1 MNPGSPQLF
10 SLRSQWL
17 TFSLTPFWLDITT
30 FSALTSLRETAKMP
44 LSLLPS
50 IRYRRKKK
58 RLLAPIFFFLLW
70 VDSSFCKNPCWNIG
84 LDVFIGKK
92 QSGCSNSIQEGQASE
107 AGAGGLEGWA
117 GFEGKVYN
125 DWSKPWQPYLGTA
138 LRTNCSRTLVDERQT
153 DHSWIFKK
161 NPAII

>member
-58 RLLAPIFFFLLW
+58 KKASCSYFFFSSYELILLFAKTLAETLDLTCLL
-70 VDSSFCKNPCWNIG
+70 VKNKVVALTVSKKGRPRRLELVAWRAGRG
-84 LDVFIGKK
+84 LRERCIMTGA
-92 QSGCSNSIQEGQASE
+92 SHGSLTWGQ
-107 AGAGGLEGWA
+107 L
-117 GFEGKVYN
+117 
-125 DWSKPWQPYLGTA
+125 LGQTA
-138 LRTNCSRTLVDERQT
+138 PGHL
-153 DHSWIFKK
+153 
-161 NPAII
+161 

>member
-58 RLLAPIFFFLLW
+58 GFLLLFFFSSYELILLFAKTLAETLDLTCLL
-70 VDSSFCKNPCWNIG
+70 VKNKVVALTVSKKGRPRRLELVAWRAGRG
-84 LDVFIGKK
+84 LRERCIMTGA
-92 QSGCSNSIQEGQASE
+92 SHGSLTWGQ
-107 AGAGGLEGWA
+107 L
-117 GFEGKVYN
+117 
-125 DWSKPWQPYLGTA
+125 LGQTA
-138 LRTNCSRTLVDERQT
+138 PGHL
-153 DHSWIFKK
+153 
-161 NPAII
+161 